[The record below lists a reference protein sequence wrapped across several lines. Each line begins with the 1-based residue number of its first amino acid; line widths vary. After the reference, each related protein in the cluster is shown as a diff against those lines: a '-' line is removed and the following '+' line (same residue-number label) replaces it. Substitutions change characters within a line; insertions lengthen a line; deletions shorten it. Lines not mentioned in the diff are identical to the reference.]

1 MTAVS
6 KVAFFLWLAIAQQPG
21 QAWLTGGRRPM
32 TTTTVVRS
40 ARSSQSS
47 IHLNEA
53 NSGCDRREAMAVA
66 ASIGLSTMSSL
77 IPTSVG
83 AEEISAAVT
92 EVQVQVSG
100 DAKKVWSNM

>member
-21 QAWLTGGRRPM
+21 QAWLAGGGRPM
-32 TTTTVVRS
+32 TTTTAVQS

-47 IHLNEA
+47 IKLNEA
-53 NSGCDRREAMAVA
+53 KAGCDRREAMAA
-66 ASIGLSTMSSL
+66 AVSIGLSTMTSL

-83 AEEISAAVT
+83 AEEVSAAVP

-100 DAKKVWSNM
+100 DAKKVCCNM